1 MCCKLKL
8 CLRMLSLR
16 KQMHGVSFHTVEW
29 LYLAW
34 SLAPHC
40 GAVVLTSTLMPHSQ
54 ATQHPNNFTSIFLWY
69 KPRKLTVPFSIILH
83 QVFRAIKS
91 AHLPLSSSHL
101 FLPNF
106 NLLLLLVSI
115 PVFQSLH
122 SLRLPGISILFFQ
135 NLNSFLLPVIS
146 IFLFLNLNYLL
157 PCLLILFQNLYFL
170 SVVFFIVLLILS
182 VTSFLD
188 ASTTTFLFFKYSLRS
203 ISAKCRKI
211 QLLHNAHAH
220 RVLLLLKN

>member
-8 CLRMLSLR
+8 CLRMLSLH

-40 GAVVLTSTLMPHSQ
+40 GVVVLTSTLMPHSQ

-69 KPRKLTVPFSIILH
+69 KPRKLTLPFSC
-83 QVFRAIKS
+83 FE
-91 AHLPLSSSHL
+91 LSSLPTFL
-101 FLPNF
+101 FLALIFFFHNF

-115 PVFQSLH
+115 LFFQSLH
-122 SLRLPGISILFFQ
+122 SLHLPGISILFFQ

-146 IFLFLNLNYLL
+146 IFLFLNINYLL

-188 ASTTTFLFFKYSLRS
+188 ASTTTFLF
-203 ISAKCRKI
+203 
-211 QLLHNAHAH
+211 
-220 RVLLLLKN
+220 